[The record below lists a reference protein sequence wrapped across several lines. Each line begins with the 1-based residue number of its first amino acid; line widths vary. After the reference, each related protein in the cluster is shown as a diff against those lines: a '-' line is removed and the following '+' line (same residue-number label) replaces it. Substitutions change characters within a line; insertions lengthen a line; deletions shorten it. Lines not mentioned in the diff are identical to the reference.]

1 MAHRFS
7 QSLITLFSSSSTTTS
22 SALKLLPNS
31 LSSPIFTNPRNH
43 LSTKARLIEVDL
55 DSASDGGE
63 IEVIGLKKLEDA
75 IHGIFV
81 RRLAPDWLPLRPGSS
96 YWVPP
101 KRSSDNIVEIVERL
115 TNPLTEEESLSLSS
129 ASGWPSS
136 SFFFQGSVP
145 DHSTPVKVEVQVFDP
160 SNLGKP
166 SLSEDEE

>member
-81 RRLAPDWLPLRPGSS
+81 RRLAPDWLPLRPGS
-96 YWVPP
+96 
-101 KRSSDNIVEIVERL
+101 
-115 TNPLTEEESLSLSS
+115 
-129 ASGWPSS
+129 
-136 SFFFQGSVP
+136 VP